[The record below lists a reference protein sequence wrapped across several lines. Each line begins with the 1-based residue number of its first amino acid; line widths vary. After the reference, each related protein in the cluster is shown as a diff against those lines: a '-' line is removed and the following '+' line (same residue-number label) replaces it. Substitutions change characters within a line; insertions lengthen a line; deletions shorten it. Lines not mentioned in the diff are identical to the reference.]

1 MKTAIWILVFFLLG
15 LTACKDHGPLQGVWK
30 DANETLLPCVLLQG
44 GVDTLDTDGLFQAG
58 VRVDSIQAPGFEV
71 FPIQNR
77 PGVYQLIQKKTQRN
91 IHPIRLWK
99 EGKNVT
105 LMGIHQQS
113 LDTLTKKKLIARGML
128 NNRLLIGCSGRPTE
142 LYVLWQNA
150 PLPRSFLVYT
160 KEGFATL
167 IPKEAKSEEHSEL
180 RIFAVNDSL
189 IVFDSRV
196 KLLYGKPQI

>member
-1 MKTAIWILVFFLLG
+1 MKTVIWILVFFLLG

-30 DANETLLPCVLLQG
+30 DANETLLPCVLLQRD
-44 GVDTLDTDGLFQAG
+44 VDTLDVGGLLPAG
-58 VRVDSIQAPGFEV
+58 IQVDSIQAAGFEV

-77 PGVYQLIQKKTQRN
+77 PGAYQLIQKKTQRN

-142 LYVLWQNA
+142 LYVLWQNV
-150 PLPRSFLVYT
+150 PLPRSFFVYT

-167 IPKEAKSEEHSEL
+167 IPKEAKSVEHSEL